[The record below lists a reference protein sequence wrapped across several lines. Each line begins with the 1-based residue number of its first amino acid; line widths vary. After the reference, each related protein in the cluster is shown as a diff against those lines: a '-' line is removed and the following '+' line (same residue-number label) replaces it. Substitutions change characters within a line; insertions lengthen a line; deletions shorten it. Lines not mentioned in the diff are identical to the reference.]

1 MLVKLIF
8 GSAAIF
14 IAGTMIYMAFLTVKA
29 IIEGIIEGFRR
40 SNK

>member
-1 MLVKLIF
+1 MIVKLIF

-14 IAGTMIYMAFLTVKA
+14 VAGAMIFVAFKIVIA
-29 IIEGIIEGFRR
+29 IITGIIDGFRR